1 MNEFNDKCF
10 PNFLMGELTHQNW
23 KDSINGRYCLSL
35 LRNKDKNNIDYNKE
49 KEQFF
54 YFLKTLHNI

>member
-1 MNEFNDKCF
+1 MNESNNKYF
-10 PNFLMGELTHQNW
+10 PNFLMGNLTRQKW
-23 KDSINGRYCLSL
+23 KDSINGCYCLSL

-49 KEQFF
+49 KKQFF

>member
-1 MNEFNDKCF
+1 
-10 PNFLMGELTHQNW
+10 
-23 KDSINGRYCLSL
+23 L

>member
-1 MNEFNDKCF
+1 
-10 PNFLMGELTHQNW
+10 MGNLTHQKW
-23 KDSINGRYCLSL
+23 KESINGCYCLSL
-35 LRNKDKNNIDYNKE
+35 LRNKDKNNIDYNEE